1 MYHRKIQCFLKNC
14 ELPDLSLYDIM
25 KAERGIASLL
35 ANSDWS
41 NKKMNKLYVHF
52 IMKAERG
59 IASLLGNSDWSNKKM
74 NKLYVHFIMKAERGI
89 ACLQIL
95 TGAIR
100 KGTKDGGD
108 YDNWRN

>member
-52 IMKAERG
+52 IMKT
-59 IASLLGNSDWSNKKM
+59 
-74 NKLYVHFIMKAERGI
+74 ERGI

-100 KGTKDGGD
+100 RKGTKDGGD

>member
-59 IASLLGNSDWSNKKM
+59 IA
-74 NKLYVHFIMKAERGI
+74 
-89 ACLQIL
+89 CLQIL